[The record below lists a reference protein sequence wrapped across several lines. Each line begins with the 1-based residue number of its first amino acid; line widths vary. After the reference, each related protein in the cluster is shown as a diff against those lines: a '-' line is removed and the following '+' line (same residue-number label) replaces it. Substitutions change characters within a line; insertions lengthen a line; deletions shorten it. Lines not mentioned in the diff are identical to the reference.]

1 MSSRP
6 RTAQY
11 KLTSG
16 ALPSLTPAQ
25 HAAPPHPTPSH
36 RSCAWQ
42 VTISAPSNSS
52 AAEADGQIIA
62 RILQILSRIL
72 HILARISHISARIWW
87 CLARIFA

>member
-1 MSSRP
+1 MLLVYLESIYLSI
-6 RTAQY
+6 Y
-11 KLTSG
+11 L
-16 ALPSLTPAQ
+16 
-25 HAAPPHPTPSH
+25 
-36 RSCAWQ
+36 
-42 VTISAPSNSS
+42 S